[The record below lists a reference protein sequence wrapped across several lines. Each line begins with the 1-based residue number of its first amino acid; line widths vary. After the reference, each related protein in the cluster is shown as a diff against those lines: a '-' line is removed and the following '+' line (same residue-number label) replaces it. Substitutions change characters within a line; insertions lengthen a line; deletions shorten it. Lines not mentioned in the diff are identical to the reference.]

1 MKLLQNIPGFLVQKT
16 RSAGLFLNNLTK
28 KLVLGE
34 NNSQN
39 WPNRYQWRHFF
50 KILSRNEQRFLG
62 FFILVIFLS
71 SLVPLRSFYLNH
83 TEIGPT
89 NGGAYAEAIIGAPRY
104 LNPVLAPANDADRDL
119 SAIIYSSLLERD
131 SHGNLILDT
140 ATDYP
145 IAGPD
150 QKTYE
155 VSLKENIKWHDGETL
170 TADDVI
176 FTVRLIQNPDY
187 NSPLRISL
195 SGVEIEK
202 INDYTIRFTLKNPYG
217 PFLDNL
223 TFGIL
228 PQHIWGKIPPASFPL
243 AEQNLKPIGSGPY
256 KFKDIQKDS
265 AGKIKKIELV
275 AFSDY
280 FSGRPFINALSFSFY
295 KDEATALAAFNNGED
310 DGINLISAS
319 NTGNLKADFNLNK
332 FILPRYFAVFFNQ
345 DINKALADKNVRQ
358 ALSLAINKTEL
369 IEKIINNQGTEINSP
384 LPYFVFSKDDP
395 GASYSEPAQ
404 DFDIEKAKNI
414 LESNG
419 WSSTENGTTSLPVRQ
434 KAVKT
439 GKEQE
444 TLTLEISLV
453 TVDWPELVA
462 TANYLKSSWEN
473 IGVKTDII
481 IKQPTEAQ
489 ELIRARQYQALLF
502 GQILGADPDPF
513 AFWHSSQ
520 TKDPGLNLALY
531 ANSDADKLLETIR
544 RETDPQKK
552 IAEFDQFNKLVTQD
566 LPAIFLY
573 SPIYLYPTSPRI
585 KGIELNNSNSPSAR
599 FVGIEK
605 WYTKTK
611 RHWK

>member
-1 MKLLQNIPGFLVQKT
+1 M
-16 RSAGLFLNNLTK
+16 
-28 KLVLGE
+28 
-34 NNSQN
+34 
-39 WPNRYQWRHFF
+39 
-50 KILSRNEQRFLG
+50 
-62 FFILVIFLS
+62 
-71 SLVPLRSFYLNH
+71 
-83 TEIGPT
+83 
-89 NGGAYAEAIIGAPRY
+89 
-104 LNPVLAPANDADRDL
+104 
-119 SAIIYSSLLERD
+119 
-131 SHGNLILDT
+131 
-140 ATDYP
+140 
-145 IAGPD
+145 
-150 QKTYE
+150 
-155 VSLKENIKWHDGETL
+155 
-170 TADDVI
+170 
-176 FTVRLIQNPDY
+176 
-187 NSPLRISL
+187 
-195 SGVEIEK
+195 
-202 INDYTIRFTLKNPYG
+202 
-217 PFLDNL
+217 
-223 TFGIL
+223 
-228 PQHIWGKIPPASFPL
+228 
-243 AEQNLKPIGSGPY
+243 
-256 KFKDIQKDS
+256 
-265 AGKIKKIELV
+265 
-275 AFSDY
+275 
-280 FSGRPFINALSFSFY
+280 
-295 KDEATALAAFNNGED
+295 
-310 DGINLISAS
+310 
-319 NTGNLKADFNLNK
+319 
-332 FILPRYFAVFFNQ
+332 
-345 DINKALADKNVRQ
+345 
-358 ALSLAINKTEL
+358 
-369 IEKIINNQGTEINSP
+369 
-384 LPYFVFSKDDP
+384 
-395 GASYSEPAQ
+395 
-404 DFDIEKAKNI
+404 
-414 LESNG
+414 
-419 WSSTENGTTSLPVRQ
+419 PVRQ